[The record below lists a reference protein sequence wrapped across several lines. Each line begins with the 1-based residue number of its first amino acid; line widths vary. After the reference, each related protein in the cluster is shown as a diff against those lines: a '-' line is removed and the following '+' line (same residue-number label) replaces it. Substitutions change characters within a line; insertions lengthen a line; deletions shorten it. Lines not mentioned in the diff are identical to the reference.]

1 MGQADAL
8 SGEAWLKAHLWSVVG
23 WEGQLIGTR
32 KKIYLTPEG
41 REELR
46 EELDEL
52 VNVKRPALAE
62 RLRKAIA
69 QGDLSENADYKTA
82 KEEQS
87 FLEGR
92 IQEIEAM
99 LRNAEIIKETQY
111 SGEVS
116 LGSHVT
122 VVEEG
127 LERPETF
134 RIVGTAEADP
144 IDGKVSHES
153 PLGRALLGREV
164 GDVIMVEAPGGEIAF
179 RITQIS

>member
-1 MGQADAL
+1 MN
-8 SGEAWLKAHLWSVVG
+8 
-23 WEGQLIGTR
+23 TR

-52 VNVKRPALAE
+52 VKVKRPALAE

-69 QGDLSENADYKTA
+69 QGDLSENADYKAA

-92 IQEIEAM
+92 IQEIEAT
-99 LRNAEIIKETQY
+99 LRSAEIIKPTGNSE
-111 SGEVS
+111 EVS
-116 LGSHVT
+116 LGSRVT

-127 LERPETF
+127 RETPEEF

-144 IDGKVSHES
+144 IDGKVSHKS
-153 PLGRALLGREV
+153 PMGKALLGREV
-164 GDVIMVEAPGGEIAF
+164 GDVVTVEAPGGEIAF
-179 RITQIS
+179 RITNIE

>member
-1 MGQADAL
+1 MMNTQ
-8 SGEAWLKAHLWSVVG
+8 EKV
-23 WEGQLIGTR
+23 
-32 KKIYLTPEG
+32 YLTPEG

-52 VNVKRPALAE
+52 VNVRRPALAE

-69 QGDLSENADYKTA
+69 QGDLSENADYKAA

-92 IQEIEAM
+92 IQKIEAM
-99 LRNAEIIKETQY
+99 LRRAEIIEETQ
-111 SGEVS
+111 SSEQVS

-127 LERPETF
+127 EQGPETF

-144 IDGKVSHES
+144 IDGKVSHKS
-153 PLGRALLGREV
+153 PMGKALLGRRV
-164 GDVIMVEAPGGEIAF
+164 GDIVTVEAPGGEIAF
-179 RITQIS
+179 RITGIE

>member
-1 MGQADAL
+1 M
-8 SGEAWLKAHLWSVVG
+8 
-23 WEGQLIGTR
+23 R
-32 KKIYLTPEG
+32 KQSKVYLTPEG
-41 REELR
+41 EEALR
-46 EELDEL
+46 KELHEL

-69 QGDLSENADYKTA
+69 QGDLSENADYKAA

-92 IQEIEAM
+92 IQKIESM
-99 LRNAEIIKETQY
+99 LRRAEIIAETK
-111 SGEVS
+111 SSDEVS

-127 LERPETF
+127 TDRPETF

-144 IDGKVSHES
+144 IDGKVSHKS
-153 PLGRALLGREV
+153 PMGKALLGRQV
-164 GDVIMVEAPGGEIAF
+164 GDVVTVEAPSGVIAF
-179 RITQIS
+179 RIIEIGSG

>member
-1 MGQADAL
+1 MSAQ
-8 SGEAWLKAHLWSVVG
+8 EKV
-23 WEGQLIGTR
+23 
-32 KKIYLTPEG
+32 YLTPEG

-52 VNVKRPALAE
+52 VNVRRPALAE
-62 RLRKAIA
+62 RLRKAIE
-69 QGDLSENADYKTA
+69 QGDLSENADYKAA

-92 IQEIEAM
+92 IQKIEAM
-99 LRNAEIIKETQY
+99 LRRAEIIEEAQSSEK
-111 SGEVS
+111 VS

-127 LERPETF
+127 RQSPETF

-144 IDGKVSHES
+144 IDGKVSHKS
-153 PLGRALLGREV
+153 PMGKALLGRQI
-164 GDVIMVEAPGGEIAF
+164 GDVVTVEAPGGAIAF
-179 RITQIS
+179 RITGIE